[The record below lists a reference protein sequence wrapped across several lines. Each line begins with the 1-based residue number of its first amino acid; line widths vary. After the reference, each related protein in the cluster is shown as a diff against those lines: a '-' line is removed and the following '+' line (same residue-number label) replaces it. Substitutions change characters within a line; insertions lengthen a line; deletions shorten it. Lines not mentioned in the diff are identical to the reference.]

1 MAARR
6 SDALVAVGAAA
17 SAARVLRRDIVARWT
32 ARIGSTAL
40 RKGMHSGNRA
50 WFYVAAGA
58 TGVRLAHKYL
68 GRKED
73 VFSIRLRPGE
83 SVQIREI
90 VRSK

>member
-1 MAARR
+1 MARR
-6 SDALVAVGAAA
+6 DALVAVGAAA
-17 SAARVLRRDIVARWT
+17 SAARVIRRDFTARWT

-58 TGVRLAHKYL
+58 TGLRLAHKYL
-68 GRKED
+68 GRRED
-73 VFSIRLRPGE
+73 VVSIRLRPGE
-83 SVQIREI
+83 SLQIREI